1 MSYNI
6 LQMNYNEHKKLY
18 SESQRIA
25 ILEYYSLNIIIN
37 VKKLQKMTFF
47 L

>member
-18 SESQRIA
+18 SKSQRIA